1 MFLWVVAVQVWIS
14 DFVMFEY
21 VVSVNAIV
29 SLEDWFNVISPL
41 EVQFCVNVIV
51 ELLTDGIVGL
61 LDKSLYEPD
70 VATVIVNY

>member
-1 MFLWVVAVQVWIS
+1 
-14 DFVMFEY
+14 MFEY

-61 LDKSLYEPD
+61 LDKSL
-70 VATVIVNY
+70 